1 MPLTFDQKISN
12 FADLIIKVGLNLQ
25 KGQQLMVRAAVET
38 APFTREVVRRAYQ
51 AGAPYVDIIWSDDD
65 TTLARFEHAPD
76 DSFEIFHEWRRD
88 ALLAA
93 AARGDAILSIRST
106 DPELLK
112 DQDPEKVATVQRVA
126 QTELRPFSRHIMNS
140 DLNWCLV
147 SVPIPSWSTK
157 VFPDVSEDEAQAKLW
172 DAIFTTVRAD
182 LDNPVEAWQTHLEN
196 LEERRRYLNDK
207 QYSALKYSA
216 PGTDLT
222 VGLVKNHLWL
232 GGTQPTNDDIV
243 YVANMPTEEVFTMPH
258 KDRIDGTVRNT
269 LPLSYS
275 GNLIDGFEITF
286 KEGKVVDYKAER
298 GEATL
303 KQLLE
308 TDDGAK
314 SLGEV
319 ALVPHSS
326 PISQSGILY
335 YNTLFDE
342 NASSHLALGRAY
354 RFNVAGGTKMSD
366 EEATEHG
373 ANDSLTHVDFMIGSK
388 EMDID
393 GVTED
398 GKTEPVM
405 RGGEWAF

>member
-1 MPLTFDQKISN
+1 MSLTFDQKLAN
-12 FADLIIKVGLNLQ
+12 FADLVIEVGLNLQ
-25 KGQQLMVRAAVET
+25 QGQRLTVRAAVET

-51 AGAPYVDIIWSDDD
+51 AGAPYVDVMWSDDD
-65 TTLARFEHAPD
+65 VTLARFKHAPN
-76 DSFEIFHEWRRD
+76 DSFEIFPDWQRD

-93 AARGDAILSIRST
+93 AERGDAILSVRSS

-112 DQDPEKVATVQRVA
+112 DQDPEKIATVQRVT

-140 DLNWCLV
+140 DVNWCLV
-147 SVPIPSWSTK
+147 SVPISSWSTK
-157 VFPDVSEDEAQAKLW
+157 VFPDVSEGEAQAKLW
-172 DAIFTTVRAD
+172 EAIFKTVRAD
-182 LDNPVEAWQTHLEN
+182 LDNPIEAWQEHLEN

-222 VGLVKNHLWL
+222 VGLVENHLWL
-232 GGTQPTNDDIV
+232 GGTQPTNDGVI
-243 YVANMPTEEVFTMPH
+243 YVANLPTEEVFTMPH
-258 KDRIDGTVRNT
+258 KDRVDGTVRNT

-275 GNLIDGFEITF
+275 GNLIDGFELTF
-286 KEGKVVDYKAER
+286 KDGEVIDYKAER

-303 KQLLE
+303 KQLLK
-308 TDDGAK
+308 TDEGAK
-314 SLGEV
+314 RLGEV

-354 RFNVAGGTKMSD
+354 RFNVEGGTKMSD
-366 EEATEHG
+366 EKATEHG
-373 ANDSLTHVDFMIGSK
+373 ANDSLTHVDFMVGSG

-393 GVTED
+393 GVTGD
-398 GKTEPVM
+398 GKAEPVM